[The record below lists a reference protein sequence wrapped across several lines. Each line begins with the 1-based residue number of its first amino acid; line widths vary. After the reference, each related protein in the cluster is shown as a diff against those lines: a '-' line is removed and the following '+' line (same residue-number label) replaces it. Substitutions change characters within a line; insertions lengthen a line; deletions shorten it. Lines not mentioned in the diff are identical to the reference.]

1 MDITKPSKGTASYP
15 REGRQGPG
23 FMVIWELIAMTFGKS
38 FGYPETPG
46 SKPTCLKILLIQTL
60 FFSWMMILN
69 KKLMKEKKKKKKHHR
84 TTVVLRPP
92 NFLYW
97 KTTEKS
103 ALCEGVMR
111 QQSSSF
117 MNQAQSSQP
126 TTSLLA
132 TPKHHGHLLSISDQ
146 GVSQTP
152 TSALSLVSSRVLLG
166 WWTQPPQVNKRLS
179 LNKPRGNVLD
189 GIHLLSAFLPDFT
202 IFSVLLIIFVRL
214 WACDKSPWQFK
225 RRNDLTCDFRCWGGG
240 DHSHLELWARGETE
254 HHDSKT
260 EDLVSSQEEERDKR
274 RWQDKSWKLKV
285 SLPVTYFLQ

>member
-1 MDITKPSKGTASYP
+1 M
-15 REGRQGPG
+15 
-23 FMVIWELIAMTFGKS
+23 
-38 FGYPETPG
+38 
-46 SKPTCLKILLIQTL
+46 
-60 FFSWMMILN
+60 
-69 KKLMKEKKKKKKHHR
+69 
-84 TTVVLRPP
+84 VLRPP

-225 RRNDLTCDFRCWGGG
+225 RRNDLTCDFRCWGGVTTVIWNFGPEVRQNIMIARLRTWCQVRKKRETRG
-240 DHSHLELWARGETE
+240 DG
-254 HHDSKT
+254 KT
-260 EDLVSSQEEERDKR
+260 RVE
-274 RWQDKSWKLKV
+274 SWK
-285 SLPVTYFLQ
+285 SHCQWPTSFSRTPT